1 MRTDGEAEDDEGN
14 RGGLDEMKEDLEEHY
29 FLIFRFWNVVKKLRE
44 QEGLQ
49 LVENME
55 GEMGEKFRRS
65 GEKEEVEKEVV
76 QKMEVEEKT
85 EVEEKMEV
93 EEVEERPL
101 PPLHLHPRPQPAV
114 AAQDRGNQV
123 TAFEIP
129 CL

>member
-1 MRTDGEAEDDEGN
+1 M
-14 RGGLDEMKEDLEEHY
+14 
-29 FLIFRFWNVVKKLRE
+29 VKKLRE

-55 GEMGEKFRRS
+55 WEMGEKFRRS

-93 EEVEERPL
+93 EERPL

>member
-1 MRTDGEAEDDEGN
+1 MRTDGGAEDDEEN
-14 RGGLDEMKEDLEEHY
+14 REELDEMKEDLEEHSL
-29 FLIFRFWNVVKKLRE
+29 LIFRFWNVVKKLRE

-55 GEMGEKFRRS
+55 GEMREKFRRS
-65 GEKEEVEKEVV
+65 GEKEVVE
-76 QKMEVEEKT
+76 KMEVEE
-85 EVEEKMEV
+85 EVEEKM
-93 EEVEERPL
+93 EVEERPL
-101 PPLHLHPRPQPAV
+101 PPLHLHPRPAV

>member
-1 MRTDGEAEDDEGN
+1 MRTDGGAEDEEGN
-14 RGGLDEMKEDLEEHY
+14 KGEQDEMKEDLGEHS

-76 QKMEVEEKT
+76 
-85 EVEEKMEV
+85 EKMEV
-93 EEVEERPL
+93 EEEEEE
-101 PPLHLHPRPQPAV
+101 Q
-114 AAQDRGNQV
+114 
-123 TAFEIP
+123 
-129 CL
+129 